1 LDWQAIA
8 VIVIVL
14 VMVVCFVTEIIPV
27 DTTAILVMTVL
38 ITTGL
43 VTPLEGISG
52 FANEATITILA
63 LFIIGAGLDNSGAIN
78 FLGKKLQRFFLND
91 EWVVMALLMILVGF
105 FSAFMN
111 NTAIVVVFIPILLRI
126 ARVTNLNSNRLLMA
140 LSFAAMMGGATTVI
154 GTSTNLLVSSMAHDY
169 GLEGFKIFEFTPL
182 GIIMFLGFF
191 IFMMF
196 IGRFMIPDR
205 KTGTLSSS
213 YQLKDFV
220 TEFIVPKDSPLVG
233 KSLGSLPFFNDPDVT
248 IIEVIRGGTTLW
260 LPRGSELMQAQD
272 TILIK
277 GGVDDIVSI
286 KSYKELEF
294 PKDFSQVDRD
304 LASGELVLAEV
315 MVLPSSKIAGRK
327 MKRIAF
333 NELYNAVPLAVKKK
347 GGVYS
352 GKQMNYR
359 PQIGDTIL
367 LETRRKNLPFLNN
380 HQDLGVLYEHS
391 RQIFDRRKVI
401 WSFFIVTLVV
411 LLAALEIVPILTSSL
426 IGALLMLLSK
436 NVSLQKA
443 YQFIEW
449 KVIFLLAGLL
459 PLGIAIHNT
468 GLDEAVGDGIFFLT
482 SEWPVNLTIS
492 LLFLITVVLTSVIS
506 NQATAILLVPVA
518 ISLANHMGLDPKPF
532 LLTVLFAAST
542 SFATPIGYQTNTL
555 IYGAGNFKFGDF
567 LKVGGVLTLLIWI
580 MASILIPLMYL

>member
-1 LDWQAIA
+1 MIFFF
-8 VIVIVL
+8 IS
-14 VMVVCFVTEIIPV
+14 EIIPI
-27 DTTAILVMTVL
+27 DTTALLVMTVL

-78 FLGKKLQRFFLND
+78 YLGKKLQRYFLND
-91 EWVVMALLMILVGF
+91 EWKVMATMMLVVGF

-111 NTAIVVVFIPILLRI
+111 NTALVVVFIPILLRI
-126 ARVTNLNSNRLLMA
+126 SRVTDLSSNRLLMG

-154 GTSTNLLVSSMAHDY
+154 GTSTNLLVSSMARES
-169 GLEGFKIFEFTPL
+169 GIGSFKIFEFTAIGAL
-182 GIIMFLGFF
+182 LFLGFF
-191 IFMMF
+191 IFMLLV
-196 IGRFMIPDR
+196 GRFLIPKR
-205 KTGTLSSS
+205 KAGTLSSA

-220 TEFIVPKDSPLVG
+220 TEFVVPVGSPLVG
-233 KSLGSLPFFNDPDVT
+233 STLGSLPFFNDPDVT
-248 IIEVIRGGTTLW
+248 VIEVIREGKTLW
-260 LPRGSELMQAQD
+260 LPRSHERLLSND

-277 GGVDDIVSI
+277 GGVDDIVNI
-286 KSYKELEF
+286 KSFKDLEF
-294 PKDFSQVDRD
+294 PRDFSEIDRD
-304 LASGELVLAEV
+304 LDSGELVLAEV

-352 GKQMNYR
+352 GKQVNYR

-367 LETRRKNLPFLNN
+367 LETQKKNLPFLNN
-380 HQDLGVLYEHS
+380 HQDLGVLYEHT
-391 RQIFDRRKVI
+391 RQVYDKRKVI
-401 WSFFIVTLVV
+401 WSFSIVALVV
-411 LLAALEIVPILTSSL
+411 ILAAFDIVPILTSSL
-426 IGALLMLLSK
+426 IGSVLMLVSK
-436 NVSLQKA
+436 SVSLQKA
-443 YQFIEW
+443 YQFVEW
-449 KVIFLLAGLL
+449 QVIFLLAGLL

-468 GLDEAVGDGIFFLT
+468 GLDKIVGDGIFDMT
-482 SEWPVNLTIS
+482 EGWPVQLIIS

-518 ISLANHMGLDPKPF
+518 ISLAMDLGLSPKPF
-532 LLTVLFAAST
+532 LLTVMFAAST

-555 IYGAGNFKFGDF
+555 IYGAGNFKFMDF
-567 LKVGGVLTLLIWI
+567 LKVGGILTLVIWLL
-580 MASILIPLMYL
+580 ASFLIPMFYL